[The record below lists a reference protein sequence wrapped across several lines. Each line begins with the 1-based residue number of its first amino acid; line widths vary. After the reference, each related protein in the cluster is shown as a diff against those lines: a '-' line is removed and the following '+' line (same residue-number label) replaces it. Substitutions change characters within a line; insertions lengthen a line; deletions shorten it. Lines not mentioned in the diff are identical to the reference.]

1 MHDIEWYCVTLHG
14 TKGYCMVLQGTAWY
28 CMILNDSAWY
38 SMILHGIAWHCM
50 VQNGIAWCYMEK
62 HGIAWYWV
70 ILHGIAWYCMVLHG
84 IAWYYK
90 VLHDTEWWYSMVL
103 HGIAWYYK
111 WYCKAS
117 THRASW
123 ESDAHGWSLKTSTSL
138 SQFFGIFAL
147 FRVRS
152 QKCIIVVY
160 RAKKIHR
167 VEWFENSLWDF
178 FTLTTLYSLV
188 RMMTKFLWRF
198 WKNFD
203 LRFGVGDNLAVG
215 DCLLGEQLW
224 ALGGSESRPCLS
236 LLSAIIWII
245 FDLV

>member
-1 MHDIEWYCVTLHG
+1 MTLHG
-14 TKGYCMVLQGTAWY
+14 TEWYCMVLHGKAWY
-28 CMILNDSAWY
+28 CMILSDTAWY
-38 SMILHGIAWHCM
+38 SMILHGIAW
-50 VQNGIAWCYMEK
+50 
-62 HGIAWYWV
+62 
-70 ILHGIAWYCMVLHG
+70 YCMILHG

-138 SQFFGIFAL
+138 SQFFGIFAW

-152 QKCIIVVY
+152 QKCIIVY
-160 RAKKIHR
+160 NRAKKIHR
-167 VEWFENSLWDF
+167 VEWFENSFWDF

-188 RMMTKFLWRF
+188 WMMTNFFCEDSGKFLIF
-198 WKNFD
+198 
-203 LRFGVGDNLAVG
+203 VLAW
-215 DCLLGEQLW
+215 E
-224 ALGGSESRPCLS
+224 
-236 LLSAIIWII
+236 II
-245 FDLV
+245 